1 MEVQQQIQALLQTSD
16 PAKAQRYHQEVGL
29 NLLLSAHCSWTLT
42 EGMPCTYRLPR
53 HTLEMQWKC
62 APLLNPWARACL
74 LERRAQVILLAS
86 TLRHGSLAS
95 FWVPQGISATVLQ
108 AFQAGLILWREPPL
122 VAGQDTENR
131 GLCWVCSH
139 CFKFLGSIEMQIAWR
154 LVCQQAGGEPVCTLP
169 ALTLP
174 KLLCPRQ
181 EGLLM
186 CAAPEALTLCT

>member
-29 NLLLSAHCSWTLT
+29 NLLLSARCAWTLT

-86 TLRHGSLAS
+86 TLTWQPRFILGPTGDQCHCA
-95 FWVPQGISATVLQ
+95 
-108 AFQAGLILWREPPL
+108 AGVSGRFNI
-122 VAGQDTENR
+122 VAGAATCGRAGHREQGAVL
-131 GLCWVCSH
+131 GL
-139 CFKFLGSIEMQIAWR
+139 Q
-154 LVCQQAGGEPVCTLP
+154 P
-169 ALTLP
+169 
-174 KLLCPRQ
+174 LLQ
-181 EGLLM
+181 VSWQH
-186 CAAPEALTLCT
+186 